1 VLAYAKKGYSFVM
14 KTCDYNLDGFTI
26 IAGLSTVLFMAVIM
40 GLFSRNSTQRKE
52 ALIGGFKYVGF
63 FFGFLLLLEII
74 QGKTFC

>member
-1 VLAYAKKGYSFVM
+1 M
-14 KTCDYNLDGFTI
+14 KTCDYNLDSFTAIGF
-26 IAGLSTVLFMAVIM
+26 LLTVLFVATLG

-74 QGKTFC
+74 RGRTFC